1 VVAERLGRHGAV
13 RAGGLVSFVGVV
25 VTVLGPGLASAYVGA
40 ALWALGVCLV
50 FPAAVS
56 AGGEAPER
64 PADAIAAVTTIG
76 YGGFLLGPPLIGL
89 LAEQV
94 GLGRALLVL
103 LVLAGGITALA
114 PAVRSRRSGSGPAGR
129 GREPGLAAP
138 DGMQAAPLHRK

>member
-1 VVAERLGRHGAV
+1 ML
-13 RAGGLVSFVGVV
+13 L
-25 VTVLGPGLASAYVGA
+25 TVLGPELVSAYVGRRC
-40 ALWALGVCLV
+40 GRSVCLV

-103 LVLAGGITALA
+103 LVLAGGIAAWPGRPVPAGHTGRHAQALA
-114 PAVRSRRSGSGPAGR
+114 PARRSPLRVEPRPGGRRPTDLALAGW
-129 GREPGLAAP
+129 GWEPLG
-138 DGMQAAPLHRK
+138 

>member
-1 VVAERLGRHGAV
+1 V
-13 RAGGLVSFVGVV
+13 VSFVGVLL
-25 VTVLGPGLASAYVGA
+25 TVLGPGLVSVYLGA

-103 LVLAGGITALA
+103 LVLAGGIATLA
-114 PAVRSRRSGSGPAGR
+114 PAVRSRRSR
-129 GREPGLAAP
+129 AAP
-138 DGMQAAPLHRK
+138 VG